1 MSNSKFKKEDIIAVL
16 KSVLKEDQIVN
27 INNFN
32 NEVLLDIIPSN
43 PTHKAKSELSKKII
57 ETLKNDYNSNYDYK
71 IDFKSIPKT
80 IQNNDSEVLSSVKN
94 VFS

>member
-43 PTHKAKSELSKKII
+43 PTHKAKSELSKTII

-71 IDFKSIPKT
+71 IDFKSIPKQVGSLEN
-80 IQNNDSEVLSSVKN
+80 ISLSVK
-94 VFS
+94 F

>member
-43 PTHKAKSELSKKII
+43 PTHKAKSELSKTII
-57 ETLKNDYNSNYDYK
+57 ETLKNDYNS
-71 IDFKSIPKT
+71 
-80 IQNNDSEVLSSVKN
+80 SSAFGGLIGKFVTGSM
-94 VFS
+94 FGGGGLFG

>member
-16 KSVLKEDQIVN
+16 KSVLREDQIVN

-43 PTHKAKSELSKKII
+43 PTHKAKSELSKTII
-57 ETLKNDYNSNYDYK
+57 ETLKNDYNSNCLLYTSPSPRD
-71 IDFKSIPKT
+71 
-80 IQNNDSEVLSSVKN
+80 Q
-94 VFS
+94 